1 MTKHH
6 RDGSVLTDSS
16 ISGEDIR
23 QELQKTKRLAIRSWH
38 RDNNIL
44 YMKVYVEQCNN
55 IKILKNL
62 ISHDLIL

>member
-23 QELQKTKRLAIRSWH
+23 KELLKTKLLAIRSEH

-44 YMKVYVEQCNN
+44 FMKVYVEQCKN
-55 IKILKNL
+55 I
-62 ISHDLIL
+62 